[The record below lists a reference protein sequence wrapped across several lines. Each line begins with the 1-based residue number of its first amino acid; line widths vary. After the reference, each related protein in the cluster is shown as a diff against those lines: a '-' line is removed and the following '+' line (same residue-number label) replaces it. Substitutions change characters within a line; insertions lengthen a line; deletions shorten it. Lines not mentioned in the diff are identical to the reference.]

1 MPTHSSPS
9 CLSTLT
15 LISPPLPISHRIALE
30 RTKKAREAIQLMGDL
45 AVKLGYYSAEWVG
58 GDESRGEGGEA
69 LTVIDK
75 DEAWVFHVTSDDTG
89 ASAVWVA
96 QRVPDGEVD
105 LPLSPRPGLVG

>member
-1 MPTHSSPS
+1 
-9 CLSTLT
+9 
-15 LISPPLPISHRIALE
+15 
-30 RTKKAREAIQLMGDL
+30 MGDL

-96 QRVPDGEVD
+96 QRVPDGEVGIASPPPSCSF
-105 LPLSPRPGLVG
+105 LPWGSVRW

>member
-1 MPTHSSPS
+1 
-9 CLSTLT
+9 
-15 LISPPLPISHRIALE
+15 
-30 RTKKAREAIQLMGDL
+30 MGDL
-45 AVKLGYYSAEWVG
+45 AVQLGYYSAEWVG

-96 QRVPDGEVD
+96 QRVPDGEVMSSPSPTFF
-105 LPLSPRPGLVG
+105 PLTMSAGDCGRQSIHH

>member
-1 MPTHSSPS
+1 VSFQSKSPPSFPPSSP
-9 CLSTLT
+9 C
-15 LISPPLPISHRIALE
+15 RIALE

-45 AVKLGYYSAEWVG
+45 AVELGYYSAEWVG

-96 QRVPDGEVD
+96 QRVPDGEV
-105 LPLSPRPGLVG
+105 PFPSPRLAPDSELTIRR